1 MSRVQM
7 PRAFCE
13 AARNLSPV
21 QKRFTDKRNY
31 WKSRYRAGCCA
42 GQNILPNGPVDA
54 VLGSNVTLRTTLV
67 AKPVYAFIV
76 WNTNKGG
83 AQTHV
88 ATLTSA
94 GGLNVNSPY
103 TGRVAINSTTG
114 FLYLGPVTAADS
126 GHYSISILSP
136 DGQTTTGETQLR
148 VLEPVSGVTITSNVP
163 EAVER
168 NSTVVLNC
176 SAKGSFLKFAWLRG
190 DAPIVAGLSSTL
202 TITDVLRGDLVDG
215 PEAVTI
221 TPSPPGL
228 GPVISSQTNFNLS
241 CSATSNPPANF
252 AWFYNRMMLE
262 HFGPVLTLE
271 IIRAHR
277 FGSKEGEYTCR
288 AHNAKTGLDIPSPA
302 FSLAVMD
309 AISGAKLSGPNA
321 TLIAGGNSTANL
333 SCQATSGT
341 VKTITWHKD
350 GQPLSAGGRLVFF
363 ANMSS
368 LMISPLQKEDNG
380 EYRYGP
386 EKAEVTGKAAVE
398 VNDNVVFTCSAHS
411 IPPAN
416 FTWKFNG
423 TDTGVR
429 TAQFRLEMASAKDIG
444 KYTCEATNAVTGKTA
459 VHTHSLNVQDQGT
472 LQEGLSDGAI
482 AGIVIGVLLA
492 LGLAIGLLVY
502 CRQKILPQNIGTDA
516 IMHHILLDFNIL
528 RRTAGGRR
536 PESETGTCQ
545 LV

>member
-1 MSRVQM
+1 MDPFAV
-7 PRAFCE
+7 
-13 AARNLSPV
+13 NTLLLLLS
-21 QKRFTDKRNY
+21 FI
-31 WKSRYRAGCCA
+31 GCCA
-42 GQNILPNGPVDA
+42 GQILPNGPVDA
-54 VLGSNVTLRTTLV
+54 VSGTNVTLQTTLG
-67 AKPVYAFIV
+67 AGSTYAFIV
-76 WNTNKGG
+76 WNMNTGD
-83 AQTHV
+83 AQSHV
-88 ATLTSA
+88 ATLPF
-94 GGLNVNSPY
+94 GGVLNVNSPY
-103 TGRVAINSTTG
+103 RGRVAINSTNG
-114 FLYLGPVTAADS
+114 FLYLGPVKAADN
-126 GHYSISILSP
+126 GHYSISVLLP
-136 DGQTTTGETQLR
+136 DGTTLTGETQLR

-163 EAVER
+163 EAVEH

-176 SAKGSFLKFAWLRG
+176 SAKGSFLKFAWLKG
-190 DAPIVAGLSSTL
+190 DAPIVVGNRFTVKEAGLSSTL
-202 TITDVLRGDLVDG
+202 TITDVLRGDLVGPIYCTAANQLQNQKSAPFNLTVYYG
-215 PEAVTI
+215 PETVTI

-228 GPVISSQTNFNLS
+228 GPVIGSQTNFSLS
-241 CSATSNPPANF
+241 CSATSNPPATF
-252 AWFYNRMMLE
+252 AWYHNRVMLE
-262 HFGPVLTLE
+262 HAGPVLTLE
-271 IIRAHR
+271 VIRAHG

-288 AHNAKTGLDIPSPA
+288 AQNAKTGLVIPSPA

-309 AISGAKLSGPNA
+309 AISGAKLSSPIAN
-321 TLIAGGNSTANL
+321 LIAGGNSTANL

-380 EYRYGP
+380 EYRCRLANPIHSVEASYKMVVNYGP
-386 EKAEVTGKAAVE
+386 EKAEVSGKAAVE
-398 VNDNVVFTCSAHS
+398 VNDNVVFTCSAQS

-444 KYTCEATNAVTGKTA
+444 KYTCEANNAVTGKTA
-459 VHTHSLNVQDQGT
+459 MYTHSLNVQDQGT

-502 CRQKILPQNIGTDA
+502 CRQKVPV
-516 IMHHILLDFNIL
+516 
-528 RRTAGGRR
+528 
-536 PESETGTCQ
+536 ESPY
-545 LV
+545 

>member
-1 MSRVQM
+1 MDLFAVKSLLLL
-7 PRAFCE
+7 
-13 AARNLSPV
+13 LS
-21 QKRFTDKRNY
+21 FI
-31 WKSRYRAGCCA
+31 GCCA

-190 DAPIVAGLSSTL
+190 DAPIVVDSRFTVKEAGLSSTL
-202 TITDVLRGDLVDG
+202 TITDVLRGDLVGPIYCTAANQLQSQKSAPFNLTVYYG

-380 EYRYGP
+380 EYRCRLANPISSVEASYKMVVNYGP

-502 CRQKILPQNIGTDA
+502 CRQKVPV
-516 IMHHILLDFNIL
+516 
-528 RRTAGGRR
+528 
-536 PESETGTCQ
+536 ESPY
-545 LV
+545 